1 MDECSYHRVHERNE
15 VTITKRWDT
24 VNKGTE
30 ALAEAA
36 RVIRETEGLEY
47 NAPER
52 SQKPLTDDDL
62 TLVVGGLTMPELP
75 FLRPL
80 AQSALA

>member
-1 MDECSYHRVHERNE
+1 MKICYYPGC
-15 VTITKRWDT
+15 TLKTKAKDLDVYAR
-24 VNKGTE
+24 KSAE
-30 ALAEAA
+30 ALADAA
-36 RVIRETEGLEY
+36 RVIRVMEGSEY

-62 TLVVGGLTMPELP
+62 TLVVGGLTMPDLP

-80 AQSALA
+80 GRSVPA